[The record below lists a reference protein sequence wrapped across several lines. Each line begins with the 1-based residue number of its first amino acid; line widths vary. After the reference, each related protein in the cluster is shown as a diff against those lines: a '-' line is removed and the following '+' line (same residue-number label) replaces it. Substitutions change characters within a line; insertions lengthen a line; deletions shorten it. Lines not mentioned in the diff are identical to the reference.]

1 MSELT
6 FSDQTAG
13 AVIFGCAG
21 LSLTDSE
28 RQFFQDSCPLGF
40 ILFARNIES
49 PAQVSRLVSNLR
61 ACAGDEAALVLIDQE
76 GGRVARL
83 KPPEWR
89 EAPPAGRIG
98 ALYAVDPDAGIAAAW
113 LNARLQ
119 AEELYGLGIDVDCAP
134 VLDICVPG
142 AHEIIGDRSFGA
154 DTAAIA
160 ALGRSACDGFM
171 AGGVLPVV
179 KHVPGHG
186 RALQDSHKALPVV
199 TTARDVLEATDFAP
213 FRDLADMPAAMTAHV
228 VYDAVDPRN
237 PATTSETVIRDVI
250 RGTIGFD
257 GLLISD
263 DLSMQALQGGLGA
276 RAAAARKA
284 GCDVVLHCNGDMT
297 EMQAVA
303 AECGNLSPDGNR
315 RFAAAR
321 ARLSVREALAPGGLQ
336 RFSDL
341 MSRLP

>member
-1 MSELT
+1 MSL
-6 FSDQTAG
+6 SGRTAS

-21 LSLTDSE
+21 LLLRDSE
-28 RQFFQDSCPLGF
+28 RQFFRDADPVGF
-40 ILFARNIES
+40 ILFARNVES
-49 PAQVSRLVSNLR
+49 PDQVRRLVAELR
-61 ACAGDEAALVLIDQE
+61 ECAGGDSAFVLIDQE

-83 KPPEWR
+83 KPPYWR

-98 ALYAVDPDAGIAAAW
+98 ALYAASPDAGIAAAW

-119 AEELYGLGIDVDCAP
+119 AEELHALGIDVDCAP
-134 VLDICVPG
+134 VLDLSVPG
-142 AHEIIGDRSFGA
+142 AHDIIGDRSFGA

-160 ALGRSACDGFM
+160 ALGRSACNGFM

-199 TTARDVLEATDFAP
+199 SVARQVLESTDFAP

-228 VYDAVDPRN
+228 VYEAVDPDN
-237 PATTSETVIRDVI
+237 PATTSATVIRDVI
-250 RGTIGFD
+250 RGAIGFD

-263 DLSMQALQGGLGA
+263 DLSMKALQGGLGA
-276 RAAAARKA
+276 RAAAAHRA
-284 GCDVVLHCNGDMT
+284 GCDVVLHCNGDMA

-303 AECGNLSPDGNR
+303 AECGRLTPDAER
-315 RFAAAR
+315 RIVAAR
-321 ARLSVREALAPGGLQ
+321 ACLAGREEITADGVQ
-336 RFSDL
+336 RFSEL
-341 MSRLP
+341 MSQLP